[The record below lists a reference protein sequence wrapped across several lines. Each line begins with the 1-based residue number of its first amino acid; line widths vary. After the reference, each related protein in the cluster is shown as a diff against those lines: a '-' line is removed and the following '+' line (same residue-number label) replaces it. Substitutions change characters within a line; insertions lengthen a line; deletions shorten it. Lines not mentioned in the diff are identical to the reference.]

1 MGKVQSNKTQV
12 NFHMGEGKTS
22 PVGITNDKD
31 LINNKN
37 MEKKLLQDLEKE
49 WEILRL
55 NTRIALQ
62 EKTIRQSRLSLGIM
76 FVAWVLTLIAY
87 IIK

>member
-1 MGKVQSNKTQV
+1 
-12 NFHMGEGKTS
+12 
-22 PVGITNDKD
+22 
-31 LINNKN
+31 
-37 MEKKLLQDLEKE
+37 MEKKLLQDLEILE
-49 WEILRL
+49 YEILRL